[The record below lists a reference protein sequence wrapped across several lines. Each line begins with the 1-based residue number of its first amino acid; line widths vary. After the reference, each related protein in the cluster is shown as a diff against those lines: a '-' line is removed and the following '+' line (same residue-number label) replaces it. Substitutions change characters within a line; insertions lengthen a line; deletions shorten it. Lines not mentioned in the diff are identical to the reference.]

1 MTEASATAQLYP
13 KPGEV
18 VEGKYEI
25 QRVLGTGAMGAVFR
39 ATHLLRKAPV
49 ALKFM
54 SPAIM
59 DKPGIVDRFLNEGV
73 AASQIDSEH
82 VVKVLDVSKLPNGQP
97 YLVLEYLEGEDLSE
111 LLARE
116 TSADI
121 LSVQRCVYIVLQILR
136 GLQVAHRVDII
147 HRDMKPAN
155 CFVVHRDGEP
165 DFIKIVDFGISKLKA
180 PSGDGL
186 QLTADGAALGTP
198 LYMSLEQARNPK
210 DVDARSDLYAVAAIL
225 YEMLSGAPP
234 FVPESGAYGELLLM
248 LGTEEPQ
255 SLEEARG
262 DLPEGFW
269 DVVHKGLAKQADDRY
284 QSAAEMAEALAPY
297 ADMRADH
304 VLKQLI
310 HRAPSGVSLFPPRSG
325 PPTEVDGDR
334 PSAQSIRNLG
344 LGATAPTGAGLEG
357 PSGPALPFV
366 GTEVLAPGPA
376 QQVPDTEVEDAPDV
390 RPMAA
395 LTADTAEGAV
405 RDVGASADEPPARSR
420 TVLWALAGAVVL
432 AGAVLGWQ
440 LNQGPAADEAP
451 TPSAQPA
458 VAATDDRPVEP
469 SPQLAGSSAAA
480 ARSAAPSAAAR
491 DSGTSSPPAPRATST
506 VSPPATVPTRTV
518 TAPTTNNQPP
528 PPPPTRTGSGGPSDI
543 KLED

>member
-1 MTEASATAQLYP
+1 MNEASATAQLYP

-73 AASQIDSEH
+73 AASQIDSAH

-97 YLVLEYLEGEDLSE
+97 YLVLEYLEGEDLGE
-111 LLARE
+111 LLERE

-121 LSVQRCVYIVLQILR
+121 LSVARCVFIVLQILR
-136 GLQVAHRVDII
+136 GLQVAHRVDVI

-155 CFVVHRDGEP
+155 CFVVRKDGEP

-180 PSGDGL
+180 PGGDGL

-210 DVDARSDLYAVAAIL
+210 DVDARADLYSVAAIL
-225 YEMLSGAPP
+225 YEMLSGVPP

-248 LGTEEPQ
+248 LGSDEPQ

-269 DVVHKGLAKQADDRY
+269 GVVYKGLAKQADDRY

-297 ADMRADH
+297 ADGRADH
-304 VLKQLI
+304 VLKQLLR
-310 HRAPSGVSLFPPRSG
+310 RAASGVSIFPPHPG
-325 PPTEVDGDR
+325 PPTEVDEER
-334 PSAQSIRNLG
+334 PSARSLRNFALS
-344 LGATAPTGAGLEG
+344 ATAPTGAGLET
-357 PSGPALPFV
+357 PAGPALPFV
-366 GTEVLAPGPA
+366 GTEVLAPDEERDA
-376 QQVPDTEVEDAPDV
+376 PDTQVEDAPEV
-390 RPMAA
+390 RPVPA
-395 LTADTAEGAV
+395 LTADTAAGAV
-405 RDVGASADEPPARSR
+405 RDVGMSAA
-420 TVLWALAGAVVL
+420 
-432 AGAVLGWQ
+432 
-440 LNQGPAADEAP
+440 EAP
-451 TPSAQPA
+451 TPSRSRAWAVVAAGLVAAVAVVGWQLNRAPTPDETGPSSATPVQATDDGLVEPPA
-458 VAATDDRPVEP
+458 VASSLALTPPEP
-469 SPQLAGSSAAA
+469 TADP
-480 ARSAAPSAAAR
+480 APSS
-491 DSGTSSPPAPRATST
+491 SGTSSAPPRVPPPPTTTGT
-506 VSPPATVPTRTV
+506 VAVPT
-518 TAPTTNNQPP
+518 TTNQPP
-528 PPPPTRTGSGGPSDI
+528 PPPTSTGSGGPADI
-543 KLED
+543 GLEN

>member
-1 MTEASATAQLYP
+1 MSEASVTAQLYP

-111 LLARE
+111 RLERE
-116 TSADI
+116 PPGATMT
-121 LSVQRCVYIVLQILR
+121 VERCVFMVLQILR

-155 CFVVHRDGEP
+155 CFIVQKDGQP

-180 PSGDGL
+180 PGGDGL

-210 DVDARSDLYAVAAIL
+210 EVDSRADLYAVAAIL
-225 YEMLSGAPP
+225 YEMLGGTPP

-248 LGTEEPQ
+248 LGSEEPR
-255 SLEEARG
+255 SLETMRG
-262 DLPEGFW
+262 DLPAGLW
-269 DVVHKGLAKQADDRY
+269 DVVHKGLAKKPEDRY

-297 ADMRADH
+297 ADERADH
-304 VLKQLI
+304 VLRQLLQRTS
-310 HRAPSGVSLFPPRSG
+310 HGVSLFPPRPG
-325 PPTEVDGDR
+325 PPTEVDEER
-334 PSAQSIRNLG
+334 PSARSLRNFALS
-344 LGATAPTGAGLEG
+344 ATAPTDAGVDMAAG
-357 PSGPALPFV
+357 PVLPFQ
-366 GTEVLAPGPA
+366 GTQIIEADEQAPPA
-376 QQVPDTEVEDAPDV
+376 PDTAVEDAPPV
-390 RPMAA
+390 RPVPA

-405 RDVGASADEPPARSR
+405 RDVGASAAEAPARRR
-420 TVLWALAGAVVL
+420 TGLWIVAAGLV
-432 AGAVLGWQ
+432 GAAAILGWQ
-440 LNQGPAADEAP
+440 LNRAPSAKETLAPSAEPAGLATDEAP
-451 TPSAQPA
+451 VTTSAP
-458 VAATDDRPVEP
+458 E
-469 SPQLAGSSAAA
+469 
-480 ARSAAPSAAAR
+480 
-491 DSGTSSPPAPRATST
+491 
-506 VSPPATVPTRTV
+506 
-518 TAPTTNNQPP
+518 TA
-528 PPPPTRTGSGGPSDI
+528 PPPPTASASAPPTASGTAPAPPTASPPPIVATGTTAAPPTTRTAPPPPTNTGSGGPASIVPD
-543 KLED
+543 